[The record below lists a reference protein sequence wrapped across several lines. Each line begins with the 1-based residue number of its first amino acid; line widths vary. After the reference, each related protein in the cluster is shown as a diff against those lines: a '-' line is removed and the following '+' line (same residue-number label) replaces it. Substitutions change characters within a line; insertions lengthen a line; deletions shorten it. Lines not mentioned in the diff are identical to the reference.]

1 MNVRRASLVVMAFCL
16 TAPAL
21 ADDLALPPVPEM
33 AEVVISASDL
43 VSTPDAL
50 AADLVFPAPPEPA
63 VVVLDIAPGDQ
74 EPTAPS
80 VTASLPRQQPVA
92 AIETRAD
99 LTPAPAS
106 IDEAEQRAGAAVLD
120 RLPLPDVA
128 SVDLSMPEPSPG
140 LAPVRTDL
148 AHLQPVAPVSP
159 AVVEPAPQM
168 PAATHADADI
178 AAEISGKLAALVRQP
193 WLPEA
198 EQRAVL
204 NFYEARQNAPLW
216 HAGHALTANGR
227 EVTRQLSTA
236 ADDGLRVSDYL
247 VAAHDGS
254 VPAIAD
260 ADIRLSLAALR
271 YARDARGGRIDPRR
285 LSALITPKLT
295 LPSAETLLSTFASGT
310 DAAATLAGYLPNH
323 DGYRALRS
331 KLAELRQAKPP
342 ASEPMVRVPLGP
354 TLRIGMRDD
363 RIELIRTRFGL
374 GPDGGKLYDRSLS
387 TVVAGFQ
394 RENGLPVTGVLTRAT
409 QAALNGA
416 PVSEREADIIA
427 NMERWRW
434 LPTDFGDEHL
444 FVNVPEF
451 MVRKLR
457 AGTVVHEARVVVG
470 KTERP
475 TPIFSDMMDHVVMNP
490 SWTIPPTIMRQD
502 ILPKLMSDP
511 GYAERRGF
519 QVIRRGNQITVRQ
532 PPGPTNALGNVKFMF
547 PNDHAVYLHDTPTRN
562 LFATSR
568 RAYSSG
574 CIRVER
580 PMKLASLVL
589 GGEEAGWSEQRLSG
603 LVGSGERT
611 IRLTRK
617 LPIHITYMTMTVTP
631 AGEIRSHEDLYGFHR
646 RTREALGL

>member
-1 MNVRRASLVVMAFCL
+1 MNARLACLVVVALCL
-16 TAPAL
+16 AAPAL
-21 ADDLALPPVPEM
+21 ADDIALPPLPET
-33 AEVVISASDL
+33 AHVVISA
-43 VSTPDAL
+43 
-50 AADLVFPAPPEPA
+50 ADLAPSAVDLAVEHAIPPPPEPA
-63 VVVLDIAPGDQ
+63 TAVLDISTE
-74 EPTAPS
+74 EPDKAGPA
-80 VTASLPRQQPVA
+80 VTASIPPEPRGPESPRTEVTPPSLTADDLQQRVGGDLLAALPVPDAADIDLSVIALPQDVSPASTAIAALPAPVA
-92 AIETRAD
+92 AD
-99 LTPAPAS
+99 PLPAS
-106 IDEAEQRAGAAVLD
+106 A
-120 RLPLPDVA
+120 
-128 SVDLSMPEPSPG
+128 
-140 LAPVRTDL
+140 APV
-148 AHLQPVAPVSP
+148 AAG
-159 AVVEPAPQM
+159 
-168 PAATHADADI
+168 PAAADFAV
-178 AAEISGKLAALVRQP
+178 ELGGRLASLVRQP

-204 NFYEARQNAPLW
+204 AVYGSRQHAPLW
-216 HAGHALTANGR
+216 HDGGALSENGR
-227 EVTRQLSTA
+227 KVRHQLAAA
-236 ADDGLRVSDYL
+236 ADDGLRPADYL
-247 VAAHDGS
+247 VSAHDGS
-254 VPAIAD
+254 VPAIAE

-271 YARDARGGRIDPRR
+271 YARDARGGRLDPSR

-295 LPSAETLLSTFASGT
+295 LPSAASLLGELAASA
-310 DAAATLAGYLPNH
+310 DAGATLAGYLPSH
-323 DGYRALRS
+323 EGYKALRA
-331 KLAELRQAKPP
+331 KLAELRQTKP
-342 ASEPMVRVPLGP
+342 AATEPMVRVPLGP
-354 TLRIGMRDD
+354 ALRIGMRDD
-363 RIELIRTRFGL
+363 RIELIRARFGL

-394 RENGLPVTGVLTRAT
+394 RENGLPATGVLTRAT

-416 PVSEREADIIA
+416 PVTDREADIIA

-434 LPTDFGDEHL
+434 LPTNLGEEHL

-451 MVRKLR
+451 MVRKIEGG
-457 AGTVVHEARVVVG
+457 ATVHEARVVVG

-502 ILPKLMSDP
+502 ILPKLASDP

-519 QVIRRGNQITVRQ
+519 QVIRRGNRITVRQ

-547 PNDHAVYLHDTPTRN
+547 PNDHAVYLHDTPSRN
-562 LFATSR
+562 LFASAR

-589 GGEEAGWSEQRLSG
+589 GGDDAGWSERRLTG

-631 AGEIRSHEDLYGFHR
+631 TGELRAHEDLYGFHR
-646 RTREALGL
+646 RTRDALGL